1 MAVFVDRQ
9 STKPKRYKVTPENG
23 DPYYVVLERADD
35 PLVDGTPLNAELLN
49 NILND
54 TYIPA
59 SVE

>member
-9 STKPKRYKVTPENG
+9 STKPRRYKVIPETG
-23 DPYYVVLERADD
+23 EPYYVVLERADD
-35 PLVDGTPLNAELLN
+35 PLVDGTPLNAEILN
-49 NILND
+49 NMLND